1 VKGKACLTGE
11 RAGLHGSV
19 KLTPPAG
26 RRGAVALVA
35 DQNEIKELL
44 DV

>member
-1 VKGKACLTGE
+1 MENGPAW
-11 RAGLHGSV
+11 HGSV
-19 KLTPPAG
+19 KLTHQQAEE
-26 RRGAVALVA
+26 ALVALGA